1 MRKMIK
7 IFSVNTEMKKLYCFI
22 CGKEKNFEK
31 PKISFVLEKTLV
43 LSFNCSKC
51 KHEDEKIF
59 K

>member
-1 MRKMIK
+1 MIK